1 MNTRLRILFCIPIF
15 DDWAAAE
22 MLLPAIVEVASKQ
35 GWSAEVLFVDD
46 GSLDDWSETLTARP
60 DGISRLDVLELRRN
74 LGHQR
79 AIAVGLAHVHAH
91 RPCDVVVVMDGDG
104 EDMPES
110 VPDLVAHVPQTKDR
124 GIVFAKRARRSEN
137 IWFRAMYQ
145 GFKVFHRIFV
155 GRRVEIGNFSAMS
168 HAVLERLMGVPETG
182 NHYAAAVEKSRIPVT
197 KVPIPRGRRMSG
209 QGKMNFV
216 SLVTHGLSAM
226 SVWGE
231 EIGVRLLLGSAL
243 LVVGSIIGLGVIV
256 WSGFAGGNQFPPWAI
271 TLAGLLGVAALN
283 GLLLSVTFSFLVLR
297 GRNDQAFMPLR
308 DYEHYVRGSV
318 PVPGPQ
324 D

>member
-1 MNTRLRILFCIPIF
+1 MPRILFCVPIF
-15 DDWAAAE
+15 DDWASAA
-22 MLLPAIVEVASKQ
+22 MLLPAIAEVASRHD
-35 GWSAEVLFVDD
+35 WSAEVLFVDD
-46 GSLDDWSETLTARP
+46 GSIEDWSDTLTSRP
-60 DGISRLDVLELRRN
+60 EGIARLDVLELRRN

-79 AIAVGLAHVHAH
+79 AIAVGLAHVYEH
-91 RPCDVVVVMDGDG
+91 RPCDVVIVMDGDG

-110 VPDLVAHVPQTKDR
+110 VPTLVARVPDTKDR
-124 GIVFAKRARRSEN
+124 GIVFAKRARRAEKL
-137 IWFRAMYQ
+137 WFKVMYQ
-145 GFKVFHRIFV
+145 AFKAFHRIFV
-155 GRRVEIGNFSAMS
+155 GRRVEVGNFSAMS
-168 HAVLERLMGVPETG
+168 HAALERLMGVPEIG

-216 SLVTHGLSAM
+216 ALVTHGLSAM

-243 LVVGSIIGLGVIV
+243 LVVGSVVGLGVIA
-256 WSGFAGGNQFPPWAI
+256 WSGLWGEGQFPPWAI
-271 TLAGLLGVAALN
+271 TVAGLLGVVALN

-308 DYEHYVRGSV
+308 DYGHYVRGSV
-318 PVPGPQ
+318 PVEGSHS
-324 D
+324 